1 MKTIEEKAPG
11 IDVDG
16 LYRKY
21 APMVMR
27 RCRQLLRDEDQA
39 ADALQETFVR
49 VLRRQQ
55 DLRATYPSSLLY
67 RIATN
72 TCLNMLRSRKRK
84 PTVSADALMDTLA
97 ARGDLEEERLSCMAL
112 DQVFAG
118 TREGTRKAAEIHFL
132 EGRTLEETAAAVGLS
147 VSGVRKRFR
156 SLQKTSLVLMER

>member
-1 MKTIEEKAPG
+1 MKTTEESVPA

-27 RCRQLLRDEDQA
+27 RCRQLLRDEDHA

-49 VLRRQQ
+49 VLRRKE

-72 TCLNMLRSRKRK
+72 TCLNMLRSRRRK
-84 PTVSADALMDTLA
+84 PTVSADAVMDTLA
-97 ARGDLEEERLSCMAL
+97 ARGDLEEEQLTSMAL

-118 TREGTRKAAEIHFL
+118 TREGTRKAAEVHFL

-156 SLQKTSLVLMER
+156 TLQKTSLALMER

>member
-1 MKTIEEKAPG
+1 MKAEEKRAPG

-27 RCRQLLRDEDQA
+27 RCRHLLRDEDQA

-49 VLRRQQ
+49 VLRRKE
-55 DLRATYPSSLLY
+55 DLRDTYPSSLLY
-67 RIATN
+67 RIGTN
-72 TCLNMLRSRKRK
+72 TCLNMLRTRKRK
-84 PTVSADALMDTLA
+84 PTVSADALMETLA
-97 ARGDLEEERLSCMAL
+97 SRGNLEEEQLSSIAL
-112 DQVFAG
+112 EQVFAG

-156 SLQKTSLVLMER
+156 TLQKTSLVLMER

>member
-1 MKTIEEKAPG
+1 MKTTEERASG
-11 IDVDG
+11 IDVEG

-49 VLRRQQ
+49 LLRRKQ

-72 TCLNMLRSRKRK
+72 TCLNMLRTRKRR
-84 PTVSADALMDTLA
+84 PSVSADALMDTLA
-97 ARGDLEEERLSCMAL
+97 ARGDLEEDQLTSIAL
-112 DQVFAG
+112 EQVFVG
-118 TREGTRKAAEIHFL
+118 TKESTRKAAEIHFL
-132 EGRTLEETAAAVGLS
+132 EGRTLEQTAAAVGMS
-147 VSGVRKRFR
+147 VSGIRKRFR
-156 SLQKTSLVLMER
+156 TLQKTSLAVMER